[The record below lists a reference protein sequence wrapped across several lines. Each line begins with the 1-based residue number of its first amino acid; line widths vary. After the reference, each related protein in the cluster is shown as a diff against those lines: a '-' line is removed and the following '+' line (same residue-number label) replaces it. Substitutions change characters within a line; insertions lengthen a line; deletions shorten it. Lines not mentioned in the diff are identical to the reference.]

1 MLPRPQRNTRLI
13 GQARGLHSLAD
24 RLQPDR
30 NAARFLVHETLMA
43 ALGLPDDQRGTKE
56 QGRDLRRWM
65 IAHLRTSR
73 RAIPSVAPVGR

>member
-1 MLPRPQRNTRLI
+1 MLLRPQRNTRLI
-13 GQARGLHSLAD
+13 GQARDLHSLAD

-73 RAIPSVAPVGR
+73 QAIPSVAPVGG